1 MGVETPGSQSS
12 LHRANLERV
21 VRAVRMAG
29 SLTQAEIARSTGLS
43 AATVSNIVRELKD
56 GGTVEV
62 TPTSAGGRRA
72 RSVSLSGDAGIV
84 VGVDFGHTHLRV
96 AIGNLAH
103 QVLAEEAEPLDV
115 DASASQGL
123 DRAEQ
128 LVSRLIT
135 ASGLSQDKVVGV
147 GLGVPAP
154 IDVET
159 GTLGSTAILPGW
171 AGTNPRDDLAQRLG
185 VPVHVD
191 NDANLGA
198 LGELVW
204 GSGRGVADLA
214 YIKVADGVGAG
225 LVISGKIYRGPGG
238 TAGEIGHITLDE
250 SGPVCRCGNRGCLET
265 FTAARYVL
273 PLLQSSHGADLTVE
287 RGQLA
292 PARATPASRPSP
304 ESAPPTKA
312 SSSGSG
318 KSVQVTRP
326 HDAQGLGIATVYQD
340 LALCDNID
348 VVGNLFLGREIL
360 RAGVL
365 DEVEMER
372 RSRELLQ
379 TLSIRI
385 PSVRIP
391 IASLSGGQRQTV
403 AIARS
408 MLGEPKL
415 VILDE
420 PTAALGVEQTAQV
433 LDLVE
438 RLRDRGLAV
447 ILISHNMADVKAV
460 ADRVAVLRLGRN
472 NGIFDVKTTS
482 QEEIIS
488 AITGATDNA
497 VTRAQ
502 GA

>member
-1 MGVETPGSQSS
+1 METPGSQSS

-29 SLTQAEIARSTGLS
+29 SLTQAEIARTTGLS

-103 QVLAEEAEPLDV
+103 QVLAEESEPLDV

-123 DRAEQ
+123 DRAEH
-128 LVSRLIT
+128 LVSRLIAAT
-135 ASGLSQDKVVGV
+135 GISQDKVVGV

-204 GSGRGVADLA
+204 GAGRGVADLA

-225 LVISGKIYRGPGG
+225 LVISGHIYRGPGG

-273 PLLQSSHGADLTVE
+273 PLLYSSHGTDLTVE
-287 RGQLA
+287 RMVQLA
-292 PARATPASRPSP
+292 RDGDPGCRRVIADVGRHIGSGVANLCNLINPSRVVLGGHLAEAGELVLGPIRESVARYAIPSAARRLSVMPGALGGRAEVLGALALVLSEMGDSTLLDGALSAGTPAL
-304 ESAPPTKA
+304 T
-312 SSSGSG
+312 
-318 KSVQVTRP
+318 
-326 HDAQGLGIATVYQD
+326 
-340 LALCDNID
+340 
-348 VVGNLFLGREIL
+348 
-360 RAGVL
+360 
-365 DEVEMER
+365 
-372 RSRELLQ
+372 
-379 TLSIRI
+379 
-385 PSVRIP
+385 
-391 IASLSGGQRQTV
+391 
-403 AIARS
+403 
-408 MLGEPKL
+408 
-415 VILDE
+415 
-420 PTAALGVEQTAQV
+420 
-433 LDLVE
+433 
-438 RLRDRGLAV
+438 
-447 ILISHNMADVKAV
+447 
-460 ADRVAVLRLGRN
+460 
-472 NGIFDVKTTS
+472 
-482 QEEIIS
+482 
-488 AITGATDNA
+488 
-497 VTRAQ
+497 
-502 GA
+502 